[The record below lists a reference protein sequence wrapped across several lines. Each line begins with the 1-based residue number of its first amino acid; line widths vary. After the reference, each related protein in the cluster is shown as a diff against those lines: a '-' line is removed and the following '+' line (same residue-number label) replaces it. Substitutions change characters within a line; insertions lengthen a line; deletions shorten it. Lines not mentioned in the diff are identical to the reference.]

1 MDNILE
7 LLKNDREYYSGVG
20 KNYLSNSDVGTLLS
34 NPRQFGKPREDN
46 KSFAEG
52 RYFHQ
57 LILEPEKA
65 AATPFVDVSTRTT
78 KEDKNFCEDNNFEYV
93 LLDGEVGY
101 KNNRNFRTNKYEDA
115 HLYEFLYEL

>member
-20 KNYLSNSDVGTLLS
+20 KNYLSNSDIGTLLS
-34 NPRQFGKPREDN
+34 NPQDYGKSRGDN

-65 AATPFVDVSTRTT
+65 AATPFVDASTRND
-78 KEDKNFCEDNNFEYV
+78 E
-93 LLDGEVGY
+93 
-101 KNNRNFRTNKYEDA
+101 A
-115 HLYEFLYEL
+115 